1 MQNNYALERDLIERA
16 CQRNTKYSK
25 EDYEDVLKCLKI
37 SIKAEEQNGVSLG
50 FRFPYIGVLYIKYD
64 SLAKCVSLKIRK
76 TITNWQIR
84 FETLLGEVMYK
95 TLYKY
100 KSDLRVK
107 KGRLFHLKRVYGFKL
122 EDLEK
127 IQNVEFNK

>member
-16 CQRNTKYSK
+16 SKKNTKYSK
-25 EDYEDVLKCLKI
+25 EDYEEVLRCLKI

-50 FRFPYIGVLYIKYD
+50 FRFPYLGVLYIKYD
-64 SLAKCVSLKIRK
+64 ALAKCVSLKVRK

-84 FETLLGEVMYK
+84 FETLLGEVMHK

-100 KSDLRVK
+100 KSDLRVR
-107 KGRLFHLKRVYGFKL
+107 KGRLFHIKRMYGFKL

-127 IQNVEFNK
+127 MQNNEFYK